1 MIENADRLEKKVK
14 DFLYLNR
21 LDYLEE
27 KDVCLEKINVGE
39 IASKLVNELRPLN
52 EKIEFITDISDV
64 VFVGEQEH
72 WHSALMNILD
82 NALRYANKV
91 IKVTLKDD
99 MIQIFNDGSYI
110 DEDLKT
116 EIFEPYTKGPKGNYG
131 LGMSIVYKIVTMY
144 HCDISVDNVEQGV
157 VFTIKKKVSK
167 PHRE

>member
-1 MIENADRLEKKVK
+1 
-14 DFLYLNR
+14 
-21 LDYLEE
+21 
-27 KDVCLEKINVGE
+27 
-39 IASKLVNELRPLN
+39 
-52 EKIEFITDISDV
+52 
-64 VFVGEQEH
+64 
-72 WHSALMNILD
+72 MNILD